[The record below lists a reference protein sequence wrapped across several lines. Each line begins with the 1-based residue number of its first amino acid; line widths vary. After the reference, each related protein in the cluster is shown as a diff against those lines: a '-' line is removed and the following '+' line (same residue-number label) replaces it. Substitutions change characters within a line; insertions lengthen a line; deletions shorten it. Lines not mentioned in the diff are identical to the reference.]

1 MTAHHEFRRRFVVL
15 VVALGLLG
23 SLLVGGRPGSGF
35 AQEHPIRFVQ
45 LQREL
50 IESRLRRF
58 ARENADRENSLKQI
72 FMEAGCDG
80 ERLREQPI
88 KRQKLPNVICALP
101 GSTDSAIIIGAHFDH
116 VDRGDG
122 VVDDW
127 SGVGLLPSL
136 FQSLNGEPR
145 KHTIIFAGFA
155 AEEQGLIGSDFY
167 VKQLPPEQAA
177 RIRVMI
183 DLDCLGLGPTKIWLN
198 HSDEKFANILN
209 AVATSMK
216 LPLGVVNADQIGDE
230 DSTSFRKHH
239 VPTVMLHS
247 VTQQTIPILHS
258 DSDNLSA
265 IRVDDYYDSYRLI
278 AEYLA
283 YLDAKLD

>member
-1 MTAHHEFRRRFVVL
+1 MTVHHEFRPRFVVL

-23 SLLVGGRPGSGF
+23 CLLVGGHPRIGF

-45 LQREL
+45 LRREL

-177 RIRVMI
+177 KIRLMI

-209 AVATSMK
+209 AVAASMK
-216 LPLGVVNADQIGDE
+216 LPLGVVNAIRLAMKIPRRSGNITSQRSC
-230 DSTSFRKHH
+230 STRSPSKLFLFSIRI
-239 VPTVMLHS
+239 VTIFPRSVWMTITIPTV
-247 VTQQTIPILHS
+247 
-258 DSDNLSA
+258 
-265 IRVDDYYDSYRLI
+265 
-278 AEYLA
+278 
-283 YLDAKLD
+283 